1 MGILKVK
8 TAIVTVSNDLA
19 TDNRVSRTCNVLIES
34 GYNVLLVGRKRKN
47 SISLKLINYRCLRL
61 NLLFD
66 KGALFY
72 AELNIRLF
80 IFLLFSKVDLI
91 FANDLDTL
99 PAAFLAHRFKRSSK
113 IVYDSHELFTEAPE
127 LEGRFVKKIWERIEK
142 MIFPKLQHI
151 ITVNDSIAS
160 IFKAKFNKELVVVRN
175 IGEQLIQT
183 NIKSKEELGLPFD
196 KKIIIIQGS
205 GLNIER
211 GIEEAIEA
219 MLYVRDAVLIIIG
232 DGDVIPSAKII
243 VEKHELS
250 TKVLFFGKRP
260 YSELMQFTH
269 YADIGLA
276 LDKPKSLNYKYA
288 LPNKLFDYIN
298 TQTAIV
304 SSSLIEIEKIV
315 KHYEIGCVIEQTEP
329 KLIAAAI
336 NSLINNPELLAT
348 YKNNCN
354 VAAKIENWENEKV
367 KLKVFLDQVV
377 AN

>member
-1 MGILKVK
+1 MGILKTK

-19 TDNRVSRTCNVLIES
+19 TDNRVSKTCNVLIES
-34 GYNVLLVGRKRKN
+34 GYTVLLVGRNRKN
-47 SISLKLINYRCLRL
+47 SLPLKPQNYDCKRL

-72 AELNIRLF
+72 AELNIRIF
-80 IFLLFSKVDLI
+80 FFLLFSKVDLI

-151 ITVNDSIAS
+151 ITVNDSIAA
-160 IFKAKFNKELVVVRN
+160 IFKAKYNKELVVVRN

-183 NIKSKEELGLPFD
+183 NIKSKEELGLPSD

-219 MLYVRDAVLIIIG
+219 MLYVSDAVLIIIG

-243 VEKHELS
+243 VEKYELS

-298 TQTAIV
+298 TQTAVI
-304 SSSLIEIEKIV
+304 SSNLIEIEKIV

-348 YKNNCN
+348 YKNNCKA
-354 VAAKIENWENEKV
+354 AAKIENWENEKV
-367 KLKVFLDQVV
+367 KLKALIDSL
-377 AN
+377 

>member
-1 MGILKVK
+1 
-8 TAIVTVSNDLA
+8 
-19 TDNRVSRTCNVLIES
+19 
-34 GYNVLLVGRKRKN
+34 
-47 SISLKLINYRCLRL
+47 
-61 NLLFD
+61 
-66 KGALFY
+66 
-72 AELNIRLF
+72 
-80 IFLLFSKVDLI
+80 
-91 FANDLDTL
+91 
-99 PAAFLAHRFKRSSK
+99 
-113 IVYDSHELFTEAPE
+113 
-127 LEGRFVKKIWERIEK
+127 VKKIWERIEK

-151 ITVNDSIAS
+151 ITVNDSIAA
-160 IFKAKFNKELVVVRN
+160 IFKAKYNKELVVVRN
-175 IGEQLIQT
+175 IGEQIIQT
-183 NIKSKEELGLPFD
+183 NIKSKEELGLPAD

-219 MLYVRDAVLIIIG
+219 MLSVRDAVLVIIG

-243 VEKHELS
+243 VEKYELS
-250 TKVLFFGKRP
+250 TKVMFFGKRP

-298 TQTAIV
+298 TQTAVV
-304 SSSLIEIEKIV
+304 SSNLIEIEKIV

-336 NSLINNPELLAT
+336 NSLIDNPELLAT
-348 YKNNCN
+348 YKNNCKA
-354 VAAKIENWENEKV
+354 AAKIENWENEKV
-367 KLKVFLDQVV
+367 KLKALLDQVV

>member
-1 MGILKVK
+1 LGILRVK

-19 TDNRVSRTCNVLIES
+19 TDNRVSKTCNVLIES
-34 GYNVLLVGRKRKN
+34 GYTVLLVGRNRKN
-47 SISLKLINYRCLRL
+47 NLPLKPQNYDSKRL

-80 IFLLFSKVDLI
+80 FFLLFSKVDLI

-99 PAAFLAHRFKRSSK
+99 PAAFLAHRFKKSSK

-142 MIFPKLQHI
+142 MIFPKLQNI

-160 IFKAKFNKELVVVRN
+160 IFKAKYNKELVVVRN

-183 NIKSKEELGLPFD
+183 IIKSKEELGLPSD

-219 MLYVRDAVLIIIG
+219 MLYVLDAVLIIIG

-298 TQTAIV
+298 TQTAVV
-304 SSSLIEIEKIV
+304 SSNLIEIEKIV

-348 YKNNCN
+348 YKNNCKA
-354 VAAKIENWENEKV
+354 AAKIENWENEKV
-367 KLKVFLDQVV
+367 KLKVLIDSL
-377 AN
+377 

>member
-1 MGILKVK
+1 MGILKTK

-19 TDNRVSRTCNVLIES
+19 TDNRVSKTCNVLIES
-34 GYNVLLVGRKRKN
+34 GYTVLLVGRNRKN
-47 SISLKLINYRCLRL
+47 SLPLKPQNYACKRL

-72 AELNIRLF
+72 ADLNIRLF
-80 IFLLFSKVDLI
+80 IFLLFSKVNLI

-142 MIFPKLQHI
+142 MIFPKLEHI
-151 ITVNDSIAS
+151 ITVNDSIAA
-160 IFKAKFNKELVVVRN
+160 IFKAKYNKELVVVRN

-183 NIKSKEELGLPFD
+183 NIKSKEELGLPSD

-243 VEKHELS
+243 VEKYELS

-298 TQTAIV
+298 TQTAVV
-304 SSSLIEIEKIV
+304 SSNLIEIEKIV

-348 YKNNCN
+348 YKNNCKA
-354 VAAKIENWENEKV
+354 AAKIENWENEKV
-367 KLKVFLDQVV
+367 KLKALIDSL
-377 AN
+377 